1 VWSEPEL
8 SAEEEAELAPVVK
21 VRAQIHPLRP
31 NAAAIYRS
39 NAAAIYRSISTAGS
53 CARAR
58 VCVCASALLVR
69 LLAFCLVWVLTVGG
83 VLLTLSVMA
92 HAYHMIQVV
101 GNTINDIIYGTVQTE
116 TRRRTAVFA
125 AASFFTR
132 TIAEFGHDT
141 DLVCVCV

>member
-1 VWSEPEL
+1 MTKASIRQFAQRFVDEEEPRYVWSEPEL

-58 VCVCASALLVR
+58 VCVCVCFRTTSPFACILPGLGADCGWCAADFVCAWL
-69 LLAFCLVWVLTVGG
+69 
-83 VLLTLSVMA
+83 M
-92 HAYHMIQVV
+92 H
-101 GNTINDIIYGTVQTE
+101 TI
-116 TRRRTAVFA
+116 
-125 AASFFTR
+125 
-132 TIAEFGHDT
+132 
-141 DLVCVCV
+141 